1 MNTAT
6 VFNVQRFSL
15 HDGPGIRTTVFL
27 KGCPLSCPW
36 CHNPES
42 RQSRPQIAIQADRCL
57 GCELCAPACPEGIA
71 GPVDPA
77 TNANRPDDSCLR
89 CGSCVEACP
98 AGARVLLGEEMDAAR
113 ILAEIERDRSFHEKS
128 GGGVTF
134 SGGEP
139 VANGN
144 APLLLECLE
153 ECGRRSIHRAVDTCG
168 HVTTATLLEVA
179 AQAEL
184 ILYDLKVMDDQQHR
198 LTVGVG
204 NGRILDNLKILA
216 AEGHEVWI
224 RVPLIPGLTDDEKN
238 LNAVAEFAASLARPC
253 PVHLLPFHAI
263 GRDKY
268 GRLGMDYF
276 LEGLAQAEPALVKK
290 QADLVRGYGLDVHI
304 GG

>member
-42 RQSRPQIAIQADRCL
+42 RQNRPQIAIQADRCL
-57 GCELCAPACPEGIA
+57 GCELCAPACPEDIA

-77 TNANRPDDSCLR
+77 TGTNRPDASCLG
-89 CGSCVEACP
+89 CGSCVEVCP
-98 AGARVLLGEEMDAAR
+98 SGARVLLGEEMDSAR
-113 ILAEIERDRSFHEKS
+113 ILAEIERDRPFHEKS

-290 QADLVRGYGLDVHI
+290 QADLVRRYGLDVHI

>member
-57 GCELCAPACPEGIA
+57 GCELCAPACPEEIA

-77 TNANRPDDSCLR
+77 TNANRPDASCLR

-98 AGARVLLGEEMDAAR
+98 AGARVLLGEDMDSAR
-113 ILAEIERDRSFHEKS
+113 ILAEIERDRSYHEES

-204 NGRILDNLKILA
+204 NERILDNLKILA

-238 LNAVAEFAASLARPC
+238 LNAVAEFAAGLARPC

-276 LEGLAQAEPALVKK
+276 LEGLAQTEPDLVKK
-290 QADLVRGYGLDVHI
+290 QAALVRGYGLDVHI

>member
-1 MNTAT
+1 MNSAV
-6 VFNVQRFSL
+6 VFNIQRFSV

-42 RQSRPQIAIQADRCL
+42 RDGRPQIAIKADRCL
-57 GCELCAPACPEGIA
+57 GCNLCAPACPEDIA
-71 GPVDPA
+71 GELDPF
-77 TNANRPDDSCLR
+77 TNANRPDASCTR
-89 CGSCVEACP
+89 CGFCAEACP
-98 AGARVLLGEEMDAAR
+98 SGARDLLGDTMDVGR
-113 ILAEIERDRSFHEKS
+113 VMAEIEKDHNYHEES

-144 APLLLECLE
+144 APFLLECLK
-153 ECGRRSIHRAVDTCG
+153 ECGKRGIHRTVDTCG
-168 HVTTATLLEVA
+168 HVSTETLLEVA
-179 AQAEL
+179 ENAEL
-184 ILYDLKVMDDQQHR
+184 ILYDLKVMDDARHR

-204 NGRILDNLKILA
+204 NERILANLTLLA
-216 AEGHEVWI
+216 EKGHEVWI
-224 RVPLIPGLTDDEKN
+224 RVPLIPGLTDDEANLTAIAAFAKN
-238 LNAVAEFAASLARPC
+238 LARPC

-276 LEGLAQAEPALVKK
+276 LEGLAQAESALVKK
-290 QADLVRGYGLDVHI
+290 QAALVRRYGLDVHI